1 MSKSRFVPAPFR
13 DWGQF
18 FDPQYDEGFKLIAL
32 ERWFDGLRG
41 HKVQPEPRYNSYLA
55 TEIEARTAW
64 EAYRILRGLSDDV
77 FPADRRPKTYEG
89 SGDAVQLFRPTT
101 NH

>member
-1 MSKSRFVPAPFR
+1 MSTLVPAPYKTWQ
-13 DWGQF
+13 DF
-18 FDPQYDEGFKLIAL
+18 FHSEVDEDVKLIVL
-32 ERWFDGLRG
+32 ERWIDGLRG

-55 TEIEARTAW
+55 TEIESRTAW

-89 SGDAVQLFRPTT
+89 RGDAVQLFRPTT